1 MTKVKDVLEDVK
13 FNEFLGYEIEA
24 YNNRPLPGEGLRYK
38 RTPYDNMKE
47 AGIFNVEGIRTKFI
61 EMANGK
67 GNLPR
72 SQRDAI
78 TGLVFNVCQSV
89 VNFREKEAEE
99 ATKKKQVKKVKKGV
113 TINHLKNDIQL

>member
-24 YNNRPLPGEGLRYK
+24 YNNRPAPGEGLKYK
-38 RTPYDNMKE
+38 RTPFDNIKE
-47 AGIFNVEGIRTKFI
+47 AGLFNVEGIRAKFI
-61 EMANGK
+61 EMAEGK

-78 TGLVFNVCQSV
+78 TGLVFKVCQLV
-89 VNFREKEAEE
+89 VNFREKEE
-99 ATKKKQVKKVKKGV
+99 AAKKTKKKRVKKQV
-113 TINHLKNDIQL
+113 TEINNK